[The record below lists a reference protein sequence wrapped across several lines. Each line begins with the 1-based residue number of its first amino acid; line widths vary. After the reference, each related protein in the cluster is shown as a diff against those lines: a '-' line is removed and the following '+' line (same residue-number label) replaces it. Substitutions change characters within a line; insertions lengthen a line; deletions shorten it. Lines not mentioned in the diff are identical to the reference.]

1 MGSFIS
7 GPIISFSVDSEAL
20 VASAKSAIDQVTRQ
34 IQQQTAQNGKNIA
47 QAISD
52 PLQQQAAKLRALYS
66 TGNIGLKDL
75 QVEQKK
81 FVAQLDVEITRLVR
95 KNDLTKQELTTLKQV
110 TLERER
116 QANAL
121 QRGIGVGVTSGTQS
135 ALSLA
140 SGNIGVLLSRGLG
153 QLGARLAG
161 VAGGSGGGEFSA
173 AASGIAALT
182 ANGGVAIGV
191 IGGLATVLVGAGIAA
206 ASLAKSGG
214 DLAEKFS
221 NVSQRTGISI
231 KDLQVLDAVAKV
243 TQLDLGDI
251 VIGFRKFSQA
261 ITGGAGGEAGGFE
274 GAGKKSTEILKIL
287 GVTSKDSFTAIEQVA
302 TAFEK
307 LPDGPL
313 KAAAAVELFGR
324 SGLQLIPI
332 LNQGKDGVEK
342 FRVLIEKYGPAINK
356 DAVQAQNDWEVATLK
371 LSLEVDRLKLSL
383 IPVLGF
389 MTDMANKIADIKNAG
404 KDPRAFQG
412 LLEVLTHIVTLPLG
426 GGTANLRLLA
436 QIFKDDAP
444 KVETA
449 ADAWKKLGFGFD
461 DAILKAKATGAQL
474 KALED
479 QLNGSAEARKK
490 AAEEAKK
497 EAQAVLDERFKS
509 AAASLQS
516 ISQGAQVGGL
526 SGADKALEEERLKL
540 EKIAEIILEFPN
552 LAGQAATAAEQVVAA
567 TRGELE
573 KLADESLKKINDEQ
587 DKAFS
592 EEVKRQEEL
601 AKTIKEID
609 DKLAIDRAEASGNAT
624 SKIIAENNKLRTDTL
639 AKAKEEG
646 ATTQQLADLSVKI
659 EADKQQQIA
668 KLRTEQ
674 VKKTQDEIKAEA
686 GRLFDALISGTKNFT
701 QALKQTLLAVILT
714 PVKLVFEAVVAAIFA
729 PLVQRVKDALVNLGK
744 SLQGKGGILGKI
756 GDILVPKDSETK
768 INTQATGDNTTATG
782 ANTDALN
789 ALTQALQTGGVGT
802 GAGAGNSLFSALGFT
817 PPGGIGLPSGSGGTG
832 GIQGTA
838 GGPLGALFRGVTA
851 GAATVLLGLG
861 NVLGGKNTGVK
872 VGGGITAAGGTL
884 KGLGSAFNNKTLGVI
899 GDAISGGG
907 LVVSGVSQGG
917 ALGIGEATLGGTQ
930 AGAAIGGLVGGPVG
944 AGIGAAIGAA
954 AGFVAGVFGSIFGHH
969 GPSQKDIASAIKKQT
984 IANPDQFLGIS
995 FERSAQ
1001 GRFADTLNSGFL
1013 ESPGGTFSSF
1023 ALGGRPR
1030 SASIVNNFTVNA
1042 VDAKSVKQLF
1052 EDHGDAL
1059 GQVVASQTGSV
1070 RSGIGQAVRQAVHPA

>member
-1 MGSFIS
+1 MSSFIS
-7 GPIISFSVDSEAL
+7 GPIVQFSFDRESL
-20 VASAKSAIDQVTRQ
+20 VAGAKLALDEVSREIRK
-34 IQQQTAQNGKNIA
+34 QTAQNGKIIT
-47 QAISD
+47 QAIAD

-66 TGNIGLKDL
+66 TGTIGIKDL

-81 FVAQLDVEITRLVR
+81 FLAQLDTEIARLIK
-95 KNDLTKQELTTLKQV
+95 KNDLTKQELTALKQV

-135 ALSLA
+135 ALGLA
-140 SGNIGVLLSRGLG
+140 SGNIGVLLSKGLG

-161 VAGGSGGGEFSA
+161 IAGGSGAGEFSA
-173 AASGIAALT
+173 AATGIAAIT

-191 IGGLATVLVGAGIAA
+191 LGGVATALVGAAVAA
-206 ASLAKSGG
+206 AALAKSGG

-231 KDLQVLDAVAKV
+231 RDLQVLDAVAKV
-243 TQLDLGDI
+243 AQLDLNDI

-313 KAAAAVELFGR
+313 KAATAVELFGR

-332 LNQGKDGVEK
+332 LNSGKDGVEK
-342 FRVLIEKYGPAINK
+342 FRVLIEKYGPTIDK
-356 DAVQAQNDWEVATLK
+356 KAVQAQNDWELATLK

-389 MTDMANKIADIKNAG
+389 MTDMANKIADIKNVG
-404 KDPRAFQG
+404 KDPKAFAG
-412 LLEVLTHIVTLPLG
+412 LLEILTHIVTLPLG
-426 GGTANLRLLA
+426 GTANIRFVA
-436 QIFKDDAP
+436 QFFKEDSP

-449 ADAWKKLGFGFD
+449 AVAWKRLGLGID
-461 DAILKAKATGAQL
+461 DAISAVAQAGPIL

-479 QLNGSAEARKK
+479 QANGSAEARKK

-587 DKAFS
+587 DRAFA
-592 EEVKRQEEL
+592 EEVKKQQDL
-601 AKTIKEID
+601 AKLIKETD
-609 DKLAIDRAEASGNAT
+609 DQLAIDRAASTLNGVA
-624 SKIIAENNKLRTDTL
+624 KILAEEKKRVDETI
-639 AKAKEEG
+639 AKAKELG
-646 ATTQQLADLSVKI
+646 ATEQDLQNLRVTLNQDAQAKIAQLRA
-659 EADKQQQIA
+659 
-668 KLRTEQ
+668 EQ
-674 VKKTQDEIKAEA
+674 VKKTRDEVKAEA

-729 PLVQRVKDALVNLGK
+729 PLVQRVKDALVALGK

-768 INTQATGDNTTATG
+768 LNTQVTGDNTTATS

-789 ALTQALQTGGVGT
+789 GLTQALQTTGAGGS

-817 PPGGIGLPSGSGGTG
+817 PPGGFPGGTGSGNTG

-851 GAATVLLGLG
+851 GAAEVLLGLG
-861 NVLGGKNTGVK
+861 NALGGKNLGVK
-872 VGGGITAAGGTL
+872 VGGGITATGGAIS
-884 KGLGSAFNNKTLGVI
+884 GIGSALNNKTLGKVGGVI
-899 GDAISGGG
+899 GGGG
-907 LVVSGVSQGG
+907 LVISGFADGG
-917 ALGIGEATLGGTQ
+917 IKGAGEAALGGGQIGAVL
-930 AGAAIGGLVGGPVG
+930 GGPV
-944 AGIGAAIGAA
+944 GAAIGAA
-954 AGFVAGVFGSIFGHH
+954 AGFAFGLLGGLFGHH
-969 GPSQKDIASAIKKQT
+969 GPSQKDIANAIKKQT
-984 IANPDQFLGIS
+984 IANPDQFLGVS

-1001 GRFADTLNSGFL
+1001 GKFGDTLNSGFL
-1013 ESPGGTFSSF
+1013 ESPGGIFSSF
-1023 ALGGRPR
+1023 GINGKSRPP
-1030 SASIVNNFTVNA
+1030 STVVNFNIHAIDSKNVAQFLN
-1042 VDAKSVKQLF
+1042 
-1052 EDHGDAL
+1052 EHGPAIAQ
-1059 GQVVASQTGSV
+1059 QVAEQAGSV
-1070 RSGIGQAVRQAVHPA
+1070 RSGIGKAVRQAVHPA